1 MVTRDNDIRTRRLSL
16 NIGYACINMQLSY
29 PKQYGNKPK
38 DKPITTNRSMIRRT
52 FDTKGIPYASEK
64 TLLNVKDLDT
74 IIDWN
79 IMYGYKFFRITSN
92 LAPWKSEYD
101 WSDMP
106 HIKDIKWYLHSIGV
120 KALTHEVRL
129 TSHPGPFNVLT
140 SPHEHVVKNCVND
153 LTNHGDVFDMMNL
166 SRTPY
171 NKINIHI
178 GGVYG
183 DKQSA
188 MDRFC
193 KNFELLPDSVKT
205 RLTVENDD
213 KASMYSVRD
222 LYDGVYKRIGI
233 PIVFDYHHHRF
244 NTGDL
249 SEQEALELAISTW
262 PEDIVPVV
270 HYSESRSKEQLDES
284 IKPQAHSDYVYD
296 YIDTYGNN
304 VDIMIEAKHKELAVK
319 KYTELHY
326 G

>member
-79 IMYGYKFFRITSN
+79 IMYGYKLFRITSN

>member
-1 MVTRDNDIRTRRLSL
+1 
-16 NIGYACINMQLSY
+16 MQLSY